1 VRLSE
6 AHVEGAVVEWFG
18 GLGFTVAHAL
28 DLAPDEKSA
37 ERKSFADVVLVRR
50 LADAIAKLNPAI
62 PDDARDD
69 AFRKT
74 LRHDA
79 PSLVGN
85 NRAFHQMVR
94 DGVPVECRRQDG
106 SIAGDHVRLIDFDN
120 PDANDWLAV
129 NQFTVIEGQ
138 NNRRPDIVIFVN
150 GLPLGIIE
158 LKIPEGTDKWFAA
171 AYNQIQTYKQEIP
184 SLTHYNEVIVVSDGL
199 EARIGS
205 LTANQ
210 EWFKVWRT
218 IEGEFDAPMTALE
231 LETLVRG
238 VFEKRRFLDL
248 IRNFIVFEDDPDTGA
263 VHKLMAGYHQFHAV
277 KAAVDETIRATGK
290 DRTGE
295 AEGTYWA
302 GKMQGGAEGDRRV
315 GVIWHTQGSGKSLSM
330 LFYAGCIIEEPA
342 MENPTLVFLTDRNDL
357 DDQLFGQF
365 QRCHEILRQTP
376 VQADSVEHLRKLLNV
391 ASGGVVFTTIQKFAP
406 EGDTGR
412 APLLSKRRNIIVI
425 ADEAHRS
432 QYDLIDGLA
441 RNLRDSLQNAS
452 FIGFTGTP
460 IEKTDANTRA
470 VFGDYISIYDIQR
483 AVADKATVPIYYE
496 SRVAKL
502 GLNQSELPKIDEEF
516 EAITE
521 GEELTR
527 KEKLKTKWA
536 ALEALVGNPQ
546 RIDLVAADLVQH
558 YERRLEAMEGKAM
571 IVCMSRRICV
581 EMYNALIKLRPEWAS
596 GANDDDTGK
605 SCVAKIV
612 MTGSAEDG
620 PDWQQHIR
628 NKEKRRA
635 LAGRFKDPKDPF
647 KIVIVRDMWL
657 TGFDAPVLS
666 TMYVDK
672 PMRGHGLMQAIARVN
687 RVFRDKPGGL
697 VVDYLGLADQL
708 KQALATYTQSGG
720 RGDPSIDTAKAIAVM
735 LEKHEIAC
743 GMMHGFDWSKWC
755 DGTPAQ
761 KMALLPAAQEHILQ
775 QEKGKERFVQIV
787 TELSQAFALCAGSE
801 DALAIRDDIG
811 FFQAVKAALAK
822 PRGERKS
829 SESLDHAV
837 RQLVAK
843 AIVPEG
849 EIIDV
854 FSAAGLKQPDIS
866 ILSDSFLA
874 EVRGLKYK
882 NVAVELLEKLLGEE
896 IRVRS
901 KRNIVQSREFSEM
914 LKATLNKYH
923 NRAIA
928 TQEIIDELIQ
938 LAKQMSVANQRGV
951 DLGLN
956 DDEVAFYDALAA
968 NNSAVEAM
976 GKDSLKVIAAEL
988 VTQVR
993 KSVTI
998 DWTLRES
1005 ARAKIKVLV
1014 KRILRRHGYP
1024 PDLQEE
1030 ATKLV
1035 LAQAELLCAEW
1046 AA

>member
-1 VRLSE
+1 
-6 AHVEGAVVEWFG
+6 
-18 GLGFTVAHAL
+18 
-28 DLAPDEKSA
+28 
-37 ERKSFADVVLVRR
+37 
-50 LADAIAKLNPAI
+50 
-62 PDDARDD
+62 
-69 AFRKT
+69 
-74 LRHDA
+74 
-79 PSLVGN
+79 
-85 NRAFHQMVR
+85 
-94 DGVPVECRRQDG
+94 
-106 SIAGDHVRLIDFDN
+106 
-120 PDANDWLAV
+120 
-129 NQFTVIEGQ
+129 
-138 NNRRPDIVIFVN
+138 
-150 GLPLGIIE
+150 
-158 LKIPEGTDKWFAA
+158 
-171 AYNQIQTYKQEIP
+171 
-184 SLTHYNEVIVVSDGL
+184 
-199 EARIGS
+199 
-205 LTANQ
+205 
-210 EWFKVWRT
+210 
-218 IEGEFDAPMTALE
+218 
-231 LETLVRG
+231 
-238 VFEKRRFLDL
+238 
-248 IRNFIVFEDDPDTGA
+248 
-263 VHKLMAGYHQFHAV
+263 
-277 KAAVDETIRATGK
+277 
-290 DRTGE
+290 
-295 AEGTYWA
+295 
-302 GKMQGGAEGDRRV
+302 
-315 GVIWHTQGSGKSLSM
+315 
-330 LFYAGCIIEEPA
+330 
-342 MENPTLVFLTDRNDL
+342 
-357 DDQLFGQF
+357 
-365 QRCHEILRQTP
+365 
-376 VQADSVEHLRKLLNV
+376 
-391 ASGGVVFTTIQKFAP
+391 
-406 EGDTGR
+406 
-412 APLLSKRRNIIVI
+412 
-425 ADEAHRS
+425 
-432 QYDLIDGLA
+432 
-441 RNLRDSLQNAS
+441 
-452 FIGFTGTP
+452 
-460 IEKTDANTRA
+460 
-470 VFGDYISIYDIQR
+470 
-483 AVADKATVPIYYE
+483 VPIYYE

-536 ALEALVGNPQ
+536 ALEALVGNPK

-581 EMYNALIKLRPEWAS
+581 EMYNAIIKLRPEWAS
-596 GANDDDTGK
+596 GSSDDDAGK

-628 NKEKRRA
+628 NKEKRRV

-657 TGFDAPVLS
+657 TGFDAPSLS

-708 KQALATYTQSGG
+708 KQALAIYTDSGG
-720 RGDPSIDTAKAIAVM
+720 RGTPSNQTADAIAAM
-735 LEKHEIAC
+735 QAKHELAC
-743 GMMHGFDWSKWC
+743 DMMHGFDWSNWC
-755 DGTPAQ
+755 EGAPAE
-761 KMALLPAAQEHILQ
+761 KMALLPSAQEHILA

-787 TELSQAFALCAGSE
+787 TELSQAFALCAGTE
-801 DALAIRDDIG
+801 EATILRDDIS
-811 FFQAVKAALAK
+811 FFQHVKMALAK

-843 AIVPEG
+843 AIAPEG

-896 IRVRS
+896 IRVKS

-938 LAKQMSVANQRGV
+938 LAKQMSAANQRGV

-976 GKDSLKVIAAEL
+976 GKDELKVIAAEL

-1014 KRILRRHGYP
+1014 KRILRKHGYP
-1024 PDLQEE
+1024 PDLQDA

-1035 LAQAELLCAEW
+1035 LAQAELLCADW
-1046 AA
+1046 TA

>member
-1 VRLSE
+1 MNLNESIVEESALTWFSE
-6 AHVEGAVVEWFG
+6 LEYTVV
-18 GLGFTVAHAL
+18 HAPH
-28 DLAPDEKSA
+28 LAPGGISA
-37 ERKSFADVVLVRR
+37 ERSSFTDAVLAGRFR
-50 LADAIAKLNPAI
+50 DAIARLNPAI
-62 PDDARDD
+62 PADAREE
-69 AFRKT
+69 ALRKV

-79 PSLVGN
+79 PSLVAN
-85 NRAFHQMVR
+85 NRAFHRMLR
-94 DGVPVECRRQDG
+94 DGVSGEYRRDDG

-158 LKIPEGTDKWFAA
+158 LKIPEDTDKWFAA

-184 SLTHYNEVIVVSDGL
+184 SLMHYNEVTVVSDGL

-218 IEGEFDAPMTALE
+218 IDGQSDAPATALE

-248 IRNFIVFEDDPDTGA
+248 IRNFIAFEDDPETGT
-263 VHKLMAGYHQFHAV
+263 VNKLIAGYHQFHAV
-277 KAAVDETIRATGK
+277 KAAIDETIRATTK
-290 DRTGE
+290 DRVEE

-302 GKMQGGAEGDRRV
+302 GKMQGGKEGDRRV
-315 GVIWHTQGSGKSLSM
+315 GVVWHTQGSGKSLSM
-330 LFYAGCIIEEPA
+330 LFYAGCVIEDPR

-365 QRCHEILRQTP
+365 QRCYEIVRQTP
-376 VQADSVEHLRKLLNV
+376 VQAESVEHLRKLLNV
-391 ASGGVVFTTIQKFAP
+391 ASGGVIFTTMQKFAP
-406 EGDTGR
+406 DEKTGR
-412 APLLSKRRNIIVI
+412 APLLSGRRNILVI

-441 RNLRDSLQNAS
+441 RNVRDSLPNAS

-496 SRVAKL
+496 SRVQKL
-502 GLNQSELPKIDEEF
+502 GLSQSELPKIDKEF
-516 EAITE
+516 EEITE

-536 ALEALVGNPQ
+536 ALEALVGNPK
-546 RIDLVAADLVQH
+546 RVEAVAADLVKH
-558 YERRLEAMEGKAM
+558 YERRLEALEGKAM

-581 EMYNALIKLRPEWAS
+581 EMYNAIVKLRPEWAS
-596 GANDDDTGK
+596 GPNDDDTGK
-605 SCVAKIV
+605 SCVIKIV

-628 NKEKRRA
+628 NKEKRRK
-635 LAGRFKDPKDPF
+635 LAARFKDPKDPF

-666 TMYVDK
+666 TMYIDK

-708 KQALATYTQSGG
+708 KYALAAYTQSGG
-720 RGDPSIDTAKAIAVM
+720 KGEPSIDTAKATTVM

-743 GMMHGFDWSKWC
+743 GMMHGFDWSKWK
-755 DGTPAQ
+755 DGTPAE
-761 KMALLPAAQEHILQ
+761 KMSLLPGAQEHILK
-775 QEKGKERFVQIV
+775 QENGKERFVQVV
-787 TELSQAFALCAGSE
+787 TELSQAFALCAGS
-801 DALAIRDDIG
+801 DAAIEIRDDIG
-811 FFQAVKAALAK
+811 FFQQVKLALAK
-822 PRGERKS
+822 PRGARKTT
-829 SESLDHAV
+829 EELDHAV

-843 AIVPEG
+843 AIAPEG

-854 FSAAGLKQPDIS
+854 FQAAGLKQPDIS
-866 ILSDSFLA
+866 ILSDQFLA

-882 NVAVELLEKLLGEE
+882 NVAAELLAKLLGDE
-896 IRVRS
+896 IKMRS
-901 KRNIVQSREFSEM
+901 KRNLVQSREFSEM
-914 LKATLNKYH
+914 LKKTLNAYH

-928 TQEIIDELIQ
+928 TQEVIEELIK
-938 LAKQMSVANQRGV
+938 LAKHLKEADQRGI

-956 DDEVAFYDALAA
+956 DEEVAFYDALAQ
-968 NNSAVEAM
+968 NNSAVEVM
-976 GKDSLKVIAAEL
+976 GKENLKVIATEL

-1014 KRILRRHGYP
+1014 KRILRKHGYP
-1024 PDLQEE
+1024 PDLQDE

-1035 LAQAELLCAEW
+1035 LQQAELLCAEW